1 MSKLRKGRGLWLRIT
16 IVGCIVAGG
25 LYFQLRSNASN
36 TPTMP
41 EGYTQTD
48 GVTLATEPEPSAPAK
63 IDRTLMELP
72 EPSAEG
78 HNYLVTHYA
87 DGRANY
93 SLEYDAERRHAR
105 WVAFSFDK
113 YSAQTNVRRSNAWAW
128 DPSIPAKYSTD
139 NWFARSGYTR
149 GHLVASDDR
158 IASHRTNAQT
168 FYYSNISPQREE
180 HNSGVWLHLEKKVQ
194 SWGRSNRFRD
204 VLYVAKGGTIRDD
217 QVEGRRLRGKMVV
230 PRYYWMALLLK
241 KGGEYHSIA
250 FWTEH
255 RAYTREESNLR
266 GLAIS
271 VDELERR
278 TGLNL
283 FYNLPHSIAERIEAQ
298 DPNSPSSRRIWWGNE
313 R

>member
-1 MSKLRKGRGLWLRIT
+1 MNTQSKRRGLWLRIA
-16 IVGCIVAGG
+16 IVGCIAVGV
-25 LYFQLRSNASN
+25 LYIRHRSEASN
-36 TPTMP
+36 TSTAQNRHSN
-41 EGYTQTD
+41 TTD
-48 GVTLATEPEPSAPAK
+48 KLVATEPTTAITAQADLS
-63 IDRTLMELP
+63 LMELP
-72 EPSAEG
+72 EPSNKPQ
-78 HNYLVTHYA
+78 NYLITHYA
-87 DGRANY
+87 DGRVNY
-93 SLEYDAERRHAR
+93 TLEYDTERRHAR

-113 YSAQTNVRRSNAWAW
+113 QSAQANVRRSNAWAW
-128 DPSIPAKYSTD
+128 DPLIPVKYSTE

-158 IASHRTNAQT
+158 IASYEANEQT
-168 FYYSNISPQREE
+168 FYYSNISPQLEE
-180 HNSGVWLHLEKKVQ
+180 HNSGVWLHIEKKVR

-217 QVEGRRLRGKMVV
+217 QIESHRIRGKMVV
-230 PRYYWMALLLK
+230 PRFYWMALLLK

-255 RAYTREESNLR
+255 RAYGREESNLR
-266 GLAIS
+266 RLAIS

-283 FYNLPHSIAERIEAQ
+283 FYNLPESTAKRVESQ
-298 DPNSPSSRRIWWGNE
+298 SPNSLSSRRIWWGDE